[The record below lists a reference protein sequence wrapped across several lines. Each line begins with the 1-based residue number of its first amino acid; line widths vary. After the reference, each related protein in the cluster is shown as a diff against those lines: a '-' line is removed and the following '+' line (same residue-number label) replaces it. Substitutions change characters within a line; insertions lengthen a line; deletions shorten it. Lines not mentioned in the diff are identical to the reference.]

1 MIYFKDVIHPTR
13 PSHGSMIKDNGELHD
28 ACWAASSGELAF
40 ALIGKVIVEQAWRM
54 DSSLREQL
62 KDLLDR
68 S

>member
-1 MIYFKDVIHPTR
+1 
-13 PSHGSMIKDNGELHD
+13 MIKDNGELHD